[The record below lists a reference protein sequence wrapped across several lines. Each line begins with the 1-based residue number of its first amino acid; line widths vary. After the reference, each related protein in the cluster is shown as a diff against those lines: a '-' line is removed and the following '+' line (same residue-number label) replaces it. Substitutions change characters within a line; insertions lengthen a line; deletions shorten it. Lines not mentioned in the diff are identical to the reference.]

1 MCVELGSLD
10 QVRGLQQQLEQLSP
24 AELAAALAEADDV
37 IANLRAGRDLR
48 NSGSKIRVFLFGKH
62 VIGGLRRASHSN
74 LVAERIPVPTE
85 TK

>member
-48 NSGSKIRVFLFGKH
+48 NSGSKIRVFF
-62 VIGGLRRASHSN
+62 IRETRNRRT
-74 LVAERIPVPTE
+74 PTGQPLKSGSRAD
-85 TK
+85 TGTHRN